1 MLEEFKKFISRG
13 NVVELAV
20 GIIIGAAFTGIVNSL
35 VKDILMPPI
44 GWVMGG
50 IDFSNYFF
58 SLSGGGY
65 DSLQAAEAAGA
76 ATVNYGRFIN
86 ACINFLIVSG
96 ALFLIVRQVN
106 RLHVLHKETPKT
118 PPRQEQLLEEIRD
131 ALRARSGDRADGR
144 TDDRTKAET
153 GVQATAT
160 APPDRPS

>member
-1 MLEEFKKFISRG
+1 MFEEFKKFISRG

-58 SLSGGGY
+58 SLSGGRF
-65 DSLQAAEAAGA
+65 DSLQAAEQAGA

-106 RLHVLHKETPKT
+106 RLHILHKETLKT

-131 ALRARSGDRADGR
+131 ALRAQANDRAN
-144 TDDRTKAET
+144 DRAGTQPTPRPA
-153 GVQATAT
+153 
-160 APPDRPS
+160 APPADRSP